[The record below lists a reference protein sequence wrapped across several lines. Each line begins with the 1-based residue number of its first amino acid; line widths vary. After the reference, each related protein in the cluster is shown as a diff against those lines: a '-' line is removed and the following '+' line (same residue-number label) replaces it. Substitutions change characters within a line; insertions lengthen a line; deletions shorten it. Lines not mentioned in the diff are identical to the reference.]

1 MGGGTGTAVRL
12 PPVRV
17 WVLAAVV
24 ALLVG
29 VIVLALQRELSSN
42 PAPSAAPSFAAGL
55 GSVARAVPLSPEEE
69 AYAAALWPV
78 HSEVK
83 LAAVKMIFAG
93 LHYKT
98 GNGDAQLLRD
108 KVQPLTRTFQSAT
121 TRARDIQPP
130 ASLVDAHGSYLEALQ
145 LYTSASREMVKVADD
160 GRDEH
165 LVAAQRRSEQ
175 ASLAILKLS
184 DVLWPGEYKPN

>member
-1 MGGGTGTAVRL
+1 LILG
-12 PPVRV
+12 
-17 WVLAAVV
+17 AVV

-29 VIVLALQRELSSN
+29 VIVLALQRELSSS

-55 GSVARAVPLSPEEE
+55 GSVASAVPLSPEEE

-108 KVQPLTRTFQSAT
+108 KVQPLTKTFQSAA
-121 TRARDIQPP
+121 TRAGGIQPP
-130 ASLVDAHGSYLEALQ
+130 ASLADAHDSYLEALR
-145 LYTSASREMVKVADD
+145 LYMAASGEMAKVADD

-165 LVAAQRRSEQ
+165 LVSAQRRSEQ